1 LSRIISI
8 FIEHPQPV
16 AKLATLLEPILAV
29 RFKHFTND
37 NPGFFE
43 ARTNDSIIVL
53 STHDYDNDRDLN
65 FEDYSYELQFRPI
78 RDELFKQREL
88 AALSRAKNAFAD
100 IRQIL
105 NPNMILVDDLQRKLD
120 SNGSVAENRPAV

>member
-16 AKLATLLEPILAV
+16 AKLAKLLEPILAV

-37 NPGFFE
+37 NPEFFE

-65 FEDYSYELQFRPI
+65 FEDYPYELQFRPI
-78 RDELFKQREL
+78 RDESFKQREL

-120 SNGSVAENRPAV
+120 SSGSVAENRPAV

>member
-1 LSRIISI
+1 MSRIISV
-8 FIEHPQPV
+8 FIDYPQPI
-16 AKLATLLEPILAV
+16 AKLAALLEPILAV
-29 RFKHFTND
+29 RFTHFTND

-78 RDELFKQREL
+78 RDKRFEQREL
-88 AALSRAKNAFAD
+88 AALRQAKNAFED
-100 IRQIL
+100 IKKIL
-105 NPNMILVDDLQRKLD
+105 SLKMILVDDLQRKLD
-120 SNGSVAENRPAV
+120 SSGSVAHRPVV